1 MPRKYPF
8 NLSAGDKCEITFEVV
23 ADKMAE
29 FKFMKGK
36 REIKP
41 NNKVSDIHV
50 CTYVC
55 MYVYM
60 YVHYFI
66 ETQNV
71 LMCWGNLG
79 CPLILMRSYNHFF
92 HIILVVIR

>member
-8 NLSAGDKCEITFEVV
+8 NLSAGDKCEIKFEVV

-41 NNKVSDIHV
+41 NNKVSDI
-50 CTYVC
+50 C
-55 MYVYM
+55 MYECM
-60 YVHYFI
+60 YIISLKPKTHSWVGGI
-66 ETQNV
+66 LGV
-71 LMCWGNLG
+71 L
-79 CPLILMRSYNHFF
+79 
-92 HIILVVIR
+92 